1 MGNKFVED
9 RSSEEMRTVEQNSR
23 NTTRI
28 SGEQSLFR
36 IRYFD
41 KSLYCSGKSGIEQW
55 SLDYKWLGERFPEK
69 SRDIKEERSVNDIE
83 RELMRNP
90 KRGGTVVEQPNTIPF
105 LFCILLFILCQMSGE
120 KLIY

>member
-55 SLDYKWLGERFPEK
+55 SLDYKWLGKIFPEK

-90 KRGGTVVEQPNTIPF
+90 KGGGGGGHNWGATKHNPLPF
-105 LFCILLFILCQMSGE
+105 LHSSLYFV
-120 KLIY
+120 